1 MLMIKCIDAAD
12 VLLAHTTMKFQPK
25 TELLTGSAAIQAKSI
40 AAKSACARQALC
52 NQNNELMHLEA
63 KVQTM

>member
-25 TELLTGSAAIQAKSI
+25 TELL
-40 AAKSACARQALC
+40 R
-52 NQNNELMHLEA
+52 LMHEFE
-63 KVQTM
+63 KPRKGKI